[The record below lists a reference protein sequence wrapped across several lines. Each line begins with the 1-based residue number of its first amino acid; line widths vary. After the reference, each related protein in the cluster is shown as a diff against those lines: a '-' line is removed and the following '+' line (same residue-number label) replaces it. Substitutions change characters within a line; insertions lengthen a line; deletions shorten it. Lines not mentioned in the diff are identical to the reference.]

1 MCLWLI
7 IVDLR
12 RILLLLFVMKYIQL
26 FIVNYINPELNRQR
40 IPNSLSY
47 STEQIKINDLFEAED
62 LHSPKKLQNLFGL
75 VER

>member
-12 RILLLLFVMKYIQL
+12 RILLLLFVMKYILL
-26 FIVNYINPELNRQR
+26 FVVNYINPELNRQR

-47 STEQIKINDLFEAED
+47 STEQIKTNDLFEAKD